1 MTSNFEKNDKNTILF
16 FFREQVKD
24 FVERRKWS
32 KYHRPKNLIQAM
44 NIELAELSELF
55 LFKNID
61 NKAIKKDKDFF
72 QRIQEELA
80 DVFIY
85 LISFVNSLD
94 FDLTSAFLQKMK
106 KNSKKYTLEEFSEG
120 NYYKK

>member
-1 MTSNFEKNDKNTILF
+1 MTTNFEKNDSNTNLSF
-16 FFREQVKD
+16 LKEQVKR
-24 FVERRKWS
+24 FVEEREWS
-32 KYHRPKNLIQAM
+32 IYHTPKNLIQAM

-55 LFKNID
+55 LFKEID
-61 NKAIKKDKDFF
+61 KKSIKKDKKLF
-72 QRIQEELA
+72 QNIQEELA

-94 FDLTSAFLQKMK
+94 FDLTSAFIQKMK
-106 KNSKKYTLEEFSEG
+106 KNTKKYTLKEFSEG

>member
-1 MTSNFEKNDKNTILF
+1 MNLS
-16 FFREQVKD
+16 FFREQVKH

-32 KYHRPKNLIQAM
+32 RYHTPKNLIQAM

-55 LFKNID
+55 LFKEMD
-61 NKAIKKDKDFF
+61 KKLIKNDKDLF

-106 KNSKKYTLEEFSEG
+106 KNIKKYNLEEFSEG